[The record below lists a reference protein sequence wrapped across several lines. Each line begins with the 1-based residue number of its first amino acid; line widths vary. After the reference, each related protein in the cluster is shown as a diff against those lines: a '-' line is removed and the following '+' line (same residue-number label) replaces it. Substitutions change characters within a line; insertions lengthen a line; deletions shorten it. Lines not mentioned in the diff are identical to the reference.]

1 VGLFDPP
8 QTNVSA
14 APLAERMRPSTLDEI
29 VGQPHLL
36 GVDAPLRRAIESD
49 SLRSIVLWGPP
60 GCGKTTIAR
69 LIADRVGADFVP
81 FSAVLSGIKEVRQVM
96 ESAALKRRSH
106 NRGTL
111 LFVDEIHRFNK
122 AQQDAFLP
130 RVEDGTVVL
139 IGATTENPS
148 FEVNPALLSRC
159 RVWKL
164 RRLTDEDLL
173 LVCRRAMSDST
184 RGLGARPVEFDD
196 SLLRALAEQ
205 CQGDARAAL
214 GALELIADSLQ
225 GSSPLVVTRELIAEV
240 LQSRALYHDRGGD
253 RHYDLLSAFHKSMRS
268 SDVDA
273 TLYWLM
279 RMLEGGEDPLVAARR
294 IVRVASEDIGLA
306 DPRALALATDALS
319 AIQFLGLPEGDLAL
333 AQAAAYCALA
343 PKSDALY
350 RAASAARQA
359 VQSGDNEPVPLRL
372 RNARSKLM
380 KQEGYG
386 EGYRH
391 AHDLKDGVGTMDCL
405 PDALEGAR
413 FYEPTDRGLERT
425 LTERMRQLR
434 DARRKR

>member
-1 VGLFDPP
+1 M
-8 QTNVSA
+8 N
-14 APLAERMRPSTLDEI
+14 
-29 VGQPHLL
+29 
-36 GVDAPLRRAIESD
+36 D
-49 SLRSIVLWGPP
+49 S
-60 GCGKTTIAR
+60 
-69 LIADRVGADFVP
+69 
-81 FSAVLSGIKEVRQVM
+81 E
-96 ESAALKRRSH
+96 
-106 NRGTL
+106 
-111 LFVDEIHRFNK
+111 
-122 AQQDAFLP
+122 
-130 RVEDGTVVL
+130 
-139 IGATTENPS
+139 
-148 FEVNPALLSRC
+148 
-159 RVWKL
+159 
-164 RRLTDEDLL
+164 
-173 LVCRRAMSDST
+173 
-184 RGLGARPVEFDD
+184 RGLGRRQIEFDD
-196 SLLRALAEQ
+196 TLLRALAEQ

-214 GALELIADSLQ
+214 GALELIADSLES
-225 GSSPLVVTRELIAEV
+225 SSPPVVTRELIAEV

-319 AIQFLGLPEGDLAL
+319 AIQLLGLPEGDLAL

-391 AHDLKDGVGTMDCL
+391 AHNLKDGVGTMDCL
-405 PDALEGAR
+405 PDALEGSR

-425 LTERMRQLR
+425 LTERLRQLR